1 MQMLSDLIT
10 AAVELAGG
18 DEVAH
23 GGRMWQSEGGRAC
36 PLGWGGCSQTVYV
49 DLKTGEYDY
58 GQPGGPGHAD
68 CMRHCRHGR
77 EPAPN
82 SVLSGKNAG

>member
-18 DEVAH
+18 DEMAH
-23 GGRMWQSEGGRAC
+23 GGRLWQSVGGRAC
-36 PLGWGGCSQTVYV
+36 PLGWCECSQTVYV

-58 GQPGGPGHAD
+58 GQPGGPGWRD
-68 CMRHCRHGR
+68 CELYCRHGR
-77 EPAPN
+77 EPRPAHE
-82 SVLSGKNAG
+82 AWEHEA